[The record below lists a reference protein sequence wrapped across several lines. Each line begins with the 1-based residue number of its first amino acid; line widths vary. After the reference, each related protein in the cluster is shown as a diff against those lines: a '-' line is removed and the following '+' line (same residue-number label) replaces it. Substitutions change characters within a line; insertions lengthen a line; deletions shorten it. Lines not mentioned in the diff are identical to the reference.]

1 MKIFKIIFFLATAFC
16 FCLQYFGRILWG
28 HKPIMNT
35 NIDSAG
41 DRRFGKRGDRR
52 RRPPR
57 KVRASSSFWRE
68 TFRSDTKF
76 GRARTNVLCFFW
88 FWRGGGREDGRQV
101 DHFIFRRG
109 RYGGPEQWPI
119 GANSSQTERH
129 GTHQRQ
135 KVGAGGSRRSGSR
148 RIWTGCRLI
157 CKKNTEQRNGTG
169 MNNRKERERHTN
181 TDTHSTNEN

>member
-1 MKIFKIIFFLATAFC
+1 
-16 FCLQYFGRILWG
+16 
-28 HKPIMNT
+28 MNT

-76 GRARTNVLCFFW
+76 GRARTNVLCFFG
-88 FWRGGGREDGRQV
+88 FGEEEGGKMDVKWTISFFGAAGTAGRNSGQSA
-101 DHFIFRRG
+101 
-109 RYGGPEQWPI
+109 PI
-119 GANSSQTERH
+119 HHKQSGME
-129 GTHQRQ
+129 RQ

-169 MNNRKERERHTN
+169 MNNRK
-181 TDTHSTNEN
+181 D

>member
-76 GRARTNVLCFFW
+76 GRARTNVLCFFG
-88 FWRGGGREDGRQV
+88 FGEEEGGKMDVKWTISFFGAAGTAGRNSGQSA
-101 DHFIFRRG
+101 
-109 RYGGPEQWPI
+109 PI
-119 GANSSQTERH
+119 HHKQSGMER
-129 GTHQRQ
+129 TNV
-135 KVGAGGSRRSGSR
+135 KRSGPADHVAAAVAEF
-148 RIWTGCRLI
+148 GP
-157 CKKNTEQRNGTG
+157 
-169 MNNRKERERHTN
+169 
-181 TDTHSTNEN
+181 DVV